1 MNNHFTIQR
10 QVLFAPK
17 MRQSLYLHEALPNI
31 AITSENSQSVFH
43 LVDRKSRETVA
54 IKYIFRGIEVYE

>member
-10 QVLFAPK
+10 QLLFARI
-17 MRQSLYLHEALPNI
+17 MRQSLCLHEALPNI
-31 AITSENSQSVFH
+31 
-43 LVDRKSRETVA
+43 A